1 MEQGNK
7 LTEYC
12 EKRNTEVNFASFG
25 ASKCLKLVNWP
36 LRKHNQLCQSQCDC
50 FTVTPQLELIAAET
64 EKSAIVGAKCL
75 CLFTVEAV
83 NWLHS
88 RYKCTGINRA
98 TEETQHGQS

>member
-12 EKRNTEVNFASFG
+12 EKRNTGVNFASFG

-50 FTVTPQLELIAAET
+50 FTVTTQLELIAAET
-64 EKSAIVGAKCL
+64 EKAQLWVQNVCACL
-75 CLFTVEAV
+75 Q
-83 NWLHS
+83 
-88 RYKCTGINRA
+88 RR
-98 TEETQHGQS
+98 Q